1 MMKVAEAGE
10 TVVSVVEE
18 APDYVLK
25 ARRKSQL
32 AKELMDDKDL
42 VFIWFLLGV
51 GGLVLRKREELY
63 LACFLLYITTIK

>member
-42 VFIWFLLGV
+42 VFI
-51 GGLVLRKREELY
+51 
-63 LACFLLYITTIK
+63 

>member
-51 GGLVLRKREELY
+51 GVLGVAVERGVVLSVFSFVHNNY
-63 LACFLLYITTIK
+63 